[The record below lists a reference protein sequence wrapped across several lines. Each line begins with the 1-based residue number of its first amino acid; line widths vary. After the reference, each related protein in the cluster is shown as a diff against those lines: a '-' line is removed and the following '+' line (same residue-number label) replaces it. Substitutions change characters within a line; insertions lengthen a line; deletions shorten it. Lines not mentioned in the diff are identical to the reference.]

1 MSKKTK
7 IFIFA
12 NVIASI
18 LLLIAISTV
27 MYSWYVNINQTNNVD
42 VTTNGVIVTYEIDT
56 DSKTTDT
63 NSYTISDLVFFD
75 EDSDFEGKFFTKMAH
90 LVRFDITNKSKK
102 SVDITLANNTN
113 YSSNIA
119 NKTPYATC
127 VIAKTNAYDSTLTT
141 YTTSSVEG
149 YIDDVELSKSSTI
162 TNVAVDD
169 FATFY
174 VYVYGVQP
182 NDEATNDF
190 LSETYSFDL
199 TITAT
204 ISSGQGAIFTTV
216 SNDNTTTVNEND

>member
-1 MSKKTK
+1 MNKKTK

-27 MYSWYVNINQTNNVD
+27 LYSWYVSINQTNNVD

-56 DSKTTDT
+56 DSSTTDT

-75 EDSDFEGKFFTKMAH
+75 EDSDFEGKFFTRMAH

-102 SVDITLANNTN
+102 SVDIVLANNTD
-113 YSSNIA
+113 YSSNIE
-119 NKTPYATC
+119 NETPYATC
-127 VIAKTNAYDSTLTT
+127 VIAAENTYDSSLTT
-141 YTTSSVEG
+141 YETSSVED
-149 YIDDVELSKSSTI
+149 YIATVELTKTSTI
-162 TNVAVDD
+162 ENVAVNET
-169 FATFY
+169 ATFY

-182 NDEATNDF
+182 NDKATNDF
-190 LSETYSFDL
+190 LDQTYTFDL

-204 ISSGQGAIFTTV
+204 ISAGQNAIFTTV
-216 SNDNTTTVNEND
+216 EDDVETTVSSSN